1 MAYGILEYN
10 EEGKPKCEICGKFF
24 NRVISH
30 VRQKHFL
37 NEREYKKQF
46 GFDLKKGICSKESSE
61 KSRIKTLDNYEK
73 CINQNLKIKGFK
85 NRFKIG
91 DKGRTKDKVSE
102 QTRIRLKERLKDS
115 KMIESMRLSGF
126 KLGKSGLGNLKR
138 WKNESI
144 QQKIAN

>member
-10 EEGKPKCEICGKFF
+10 EEGEPKCEICGKFF

-37 NEREYKKQF
+37 NEKEYKKQF
-46 GFDLKKGICSKESSE
+46 GFDLKRGICSKESSE

-85 NRFKIG
+85 NRFKLG

-115 KMIESMRLSGF
+115 KMIESMRLSGI

-138 WKNESI
+138 WKSE
-144 QQKIAN
+144 

>member
-37 NEREYKKQF
+37 NEKEYKKQF

-85 NRFKIG
+85 NRFKLG

-115 KMIESMRLSGF
+115 KMIESMKLSGIR
-126 KLGKSGLGNLKR
+126 LGKSGLGNLKR
-138 WKNESI
+138 WKSE
-144 QQKIAN
+144 

>member
-46 GFDLKKGICSKESSE
+46 GFELKKGICSKESSE
-61 KSRIKTLDNYEK
+61 KSRIKTL
-73 CINQNLKIKGFK
+73 F
-85 NRFKIG
+85 
-91 DKGRTKDKVSE
+91 
-102 QTRIRLKERLKDS
+102 
-115 KMIESMRLSGF
+115 
-126 KLGKSGLGNLKR
+126 
-138 WKNESI
+138 
-144 QQKIAN
+144 

>member
-37 NEREYKKQF
+37 NEKEYKKQF
-46 GFDLKKGICSKESSE
+46 GFDLKRGICSKESSE

-85 NRFKIG
+85 NRFKLG

-115 KMIESMRLSGF
+115 KMIESMRLSGI

-138 WKNESI
+138 WKSE
-144 QQKIAN
+144 

>member
-24 NRVISH
+24 NRVLSH

-37 NEREYKKQF
+37 NEIEYKKQF

-115 KMIESMRLSGF
+115 KMIESMRLSGI

-138 WKNESI
+138 WKNE
-144 QQKIAN
+144 

>member
-37 NEREYKKQF
+37 NEKEYKKQF
-46 GFDLKKGICSKESSE
+46 GFDLKRGICSKESSE

-85 NRFKIG
+85 NRFKLG

-115 KMIESMRLSGF
+115 KMIESMKLSGIR
-126 KLGKSGLGNLKR
+126 LGKSGLGNLKR
-138 WKNESI
+138 WKNE
-144 QQKIAN
+144 

>member
-37 NEREYKKQF
+37 NEKEYKKQF
-46 GFDLKKGICSKESSE
+46 GFDLKRGLCSKESSE

-85 NRFKIG
+85 NRFKLG

-115 KMIESMRLSGF
+115 KMIESMRLSGI

-138 WKNESI
+138 WKSE
-144 QQKIAN
+144 

>member
-115 KMIESMRLSGF
+115 KMIESMRLSGI

-138 WKNESI
+138 WKNE
-144 QQKIAN
+144 

>member
-37 NEREYKKQF
+37 NEKEYKKQF
-46 GFDLKKGICSKESSE
+46 GFDLKRGICSKESSE

-73 CINQNLKIKGFK
+73 CINQNLKIKGLK
-85 NRFKIG
+85 NRFKLG

-115 KMIESMRLSGF
+115 KMIESMRLSGI

-138 WKNESI
+138 WKSE
-144 QQKIAN
+144 

>member
-115 KMIESMRLSGF
+115 KMIESMRFSGF